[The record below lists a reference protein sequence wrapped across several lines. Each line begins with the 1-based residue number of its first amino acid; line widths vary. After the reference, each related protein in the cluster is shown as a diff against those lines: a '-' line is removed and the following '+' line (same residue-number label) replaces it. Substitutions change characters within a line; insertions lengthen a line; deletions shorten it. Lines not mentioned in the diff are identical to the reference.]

1 MCFCTLKMLVK
12 VIEQS
17 DGCILY
23 PSAGPRSKLYWVK
36 MRISFITRTKLFIT
50 IEVKGTGR

>member
-17 DGCILY
+17 DGCILH

-36 MRISFITRTKLFIT
+36 QALNLFDENLFHHPLKT
-50 IEVKGTGR
+50 LHHY

>member
-36 MRISFITRTKLFIT
+36 QALNLFD
-50 IEVKGTGR
+50 ENLFHHPLKALHHY